1 MLRACVCAVV
11 LTFVRTSSTVA
22 VAGVGGPGQ
31 RRVAPRSAP
40 LVRSSG
46 SACNPPLP
54 SVLPPPALL
63 REGGDGGGA
72 GGGDTEDEDAIARLH
87 SLIQWGSSQQLVVQ
101 LKVEAGL
108 PYLFRKGSNRGNA
121 VMLFK
126 GQRNR
131 YQPMMLSDGTLPDV
145 ELDGRCSAESGDV
158 IEASHLDED
167 DSPTEEQLWAQAVQ
181 HAGPSPLGDDSIIA
195 CIQRLGTLLGCKWT
209 VRDGKPTLKRKGG
222 QVVVP
227 AEVANAR
234 FYCALCNGAS
244 KDEKARLLLSRGKDD
259 EGHVCW
265 VITLPIEH
273 TGHGVPSLSSVPS
286 LSAAAAHDAVATA
299 ADVDPRGFFKSAI
312 ECRMS
317 FSQVQYLYRKFL
329 GVDVCALYGE
339 TTVRNRF
346 NAVAKESACVLVNA
360 GVAVADTVCV

>member
-11 LTFVRTSSTVA
+11 LTFVRTSSTEA
-22 VAGVGGPGQ
+22 VASVGPGQ

-131 YQPMMLSDGTLPDV
+131 YQPVMLSDGTLPDV

-234 FYCALCNGAS
+234 FYRFN
-244 KDEKARLLLSRGKDD
+244 
-259 EGHVCW
+259 
-265 VITLPIEH
+265 
-273 TGHGVPSLSSVPS
+273 
-286 LSAAAAHDAVATA
+286 AV
-299 ADVDPRGFFKSAI
+299 
-312 ECRMS
+312 
-317 FSQVQYLYRKFL
+317 
-329 GVDVCALYGE
+329 
-339 TTVRNRF
+339 F

-360 GVAVADTVCV
+360 AVAVADTLCV